1 MVSSA
6 IQKANLIAPTVGKT
20 LEMYSG
26 QLVSLNATA
35 FRDSLPTLKTAT
47 DTPTP
52 PAPQELSYIPSWASC
67 EGFRELC
74 RELDFGDYKSPL
86 HFRQRFILEEIRQKG
101 YFNGS

>member
-1 MVSSA
+1 M
-6 IQKANLIAPTVGKT
+6 T
-20 LEMYSG
+20 
-26 QLVSLNATA
+26 
-35 FRDSLPTLKTAT
+35 
-47 DTPTP
+47 
-52 PAPQELSYIPSWASC
+52 WASC

>member
-1 MVSSA
+1 
-6 IQKANLIAPTVGKT
+6 
-20 LEMYSG
+20 MYSG

-52 PAPQELSYIPSWASC
+52 PAPQNCRTFPPDWASC